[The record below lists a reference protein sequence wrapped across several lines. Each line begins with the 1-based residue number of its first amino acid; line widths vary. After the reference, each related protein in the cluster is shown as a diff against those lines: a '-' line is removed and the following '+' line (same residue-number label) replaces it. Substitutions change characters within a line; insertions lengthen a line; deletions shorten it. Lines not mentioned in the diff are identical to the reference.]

1 VPNNNISG
9 RPVSGFIFPINRGNR
24 KFYDFFSSK
33 KETTN
38 ILGTMKTITT
48 YSFRSIIVLALIL
61 LSSQLYG
68 QFREHRAMG
77 HQGGAGYREMRRE
90 SIPGLTEDQKQKI
103 EKFNLAFDRN
113 TLQKHNQIAE
123 KEAQLQTAVTQPAV
137 NLDQTDKLINEI
149 SSLRA
154 EIRKERV
161 RTDAQIREV
170 LNEDQRLVFDKM
182 RVYRPG
188 YRFGR
193 S

>member
-1 VPNNNISG
+1 
-9 RPVSGFIFPINRGNR
+9 
-24 KFYDFFSSK
+24 
-33 KETTN
+33 
-38 ILGTMKTITT
+38 MKAITT
-48 YSFRSIIVLALIL
+48 ISVRNIIGMTLIL

-68 QFREHRAMG
+68 QFREHRG
-77 HQGGAGYREMRRE
+77 LGQQGGAGNPQMRHE
-90 SIPGLTEDQKQKI
+90 SIRGLTDDQKQKI

-123 KEAQLQTAVTQPAV
+123 KEAQLQTAVTQPVV

-161 RTDAQIREV
+161 RTDARIREV